1 MYIVFLVIFAAVIFA
16 IVSIDTTDKG
26 ECKRSV
32 TGGILVREPGSQ
44 TFVEKQFCILI
55 R

>member
-1 MYIVFLVIFAAVIFA
+1 MYIVFLVIFAGIIFVV
-16 IVSIDTTDKG
+16 VSIDTTDKG
-26 ECKRSV
+26 QCKMSV
-32 TGGILVREPGSQ
+32 TGNILVREPGSK